1 MPEKILVSTGH
12 RPVTAGWL
20 PTNPG
25 GVLTTVHSSKQRI
38 DGPRRWAWISGI
50 AGLVANVLLALFYLL
65 ARPFSDVQNSFGW
78 LGTAN
83 DWVIPVQFL
92 AMIPVALALGRC
104 LPPSRLVRVSTA
116 TAIAAMIAVAAL
128 QLLLVAGVVDF
139 DVEVVL
145 VVAAFLVVYAW
156 VLVVSSVGHRHGTLP
171 RSVTRFGLL
180 LGASFPV
187 ALLITAAGYL
197 VGWGFGHPL
206 AFAIP
211 GTVLGA
217 ISWLA
222 FPAWPLVLARMVFGI
237 KPSTVNSD
245 REKEGVS

>member
-1 MPEKILVSTGH
+1 MAEKIPIATGH
-12 RPVTAGWL
+12 RPVTSGWL

-25 GVLTTVHSSKQRI
+25 RVLTTLNPSEQRI
-38 DGPRRWAWISGI
+38 GGPRRWAWISGI

-65 ARPFSDVQNSFGW
+65 ARPFNEAQNSFGW

-92 AMIPVALALGRC
+92 AMIPVAVALRRS
-104 LPPSRLVRVSTA
+104 LPLIRLVRVSTA
-116 TAIAAMIAVAAL
+116 IAIAAMVAVAAL
-128 QLLLVAGVVDF
+128 QLLLVAGVVEF
-139 DVEVVL
+139 DVEVL
-145 VVAAFLVVYAW
+145 LAVAAFLLVYAW
-156 VLVVSSVGHRHGTLP
+156 VFIVSSVGHRHGTLP

-197 VGWGFGHPL
+197 VGRGFGHPL
-206 AFAIP
+206 AFAMP
-211 GTVLGA
+211 GIVLGA
-217 ISWLA
+217 MSWLA

-237 KPSTVNSD
+237 KPSTVHSE
-245 REKEGVS
+245 REMEGAS

>member
-1 MPEKILVSTGH
+1 M
-12 RPVTAGWL
+12 
-20 PTNPG
+20 
-25 GVLTTVHSSKQRI
+25 
-38 DGPRRWAWISGI
+38 
-50 AGLVANVLLALFYLL
+50 
-65 ARPFSDVQNSFGW
+65 
-78 LGTAN
+78 
-83 DWVIPVQFL
+83 
-92 AMIPVALALGRC
+92 
-104 LPPSRLVRVSTA
+104 
-116 TAIAAMIAVAAL
+116 
-128 QLLLVAGVVDF
+128 DF

-145 VVAAFLVVYAW
+145 VVAAFLLVYAW

-197 VGWGFGHPL
+197 VGRGFGHPL

-217 ISWLA
+217 MSWLA

-245 REKEGVS
+245 REKEGAS

>member
-1 MPEKILVSTGH
+1 
-12 RPVTAGWL
+12 
-20 PTNPG
+20 
-25 GVLTTVHSSKQRI
+25 VLTTVHLSEERI
-38 DGPRRWAWISGI
+38 AWPRRWALTSGI
-50 AGLVANVLLALFYLL
+50 AGLVANALLALFYLL

-92 AMIPVALALGRC
+92 AMIPVALSLRRW
-104 LPPSRLVRVSTA
+104 LPPSRFVLISTA
-116 TAIAAMIAVAAL
+116 IAIAAMIAVAAL
-128 QLLLVAGVVDF
+128 QLSLVAGVVDF

-156 VLVVSSVGHRHGTLP
+156 VLVVSSVGHRDGTLP

-197 VGWGFGHPL
+197 VGRGFGHPL

-245 REKEGVS
+245 REKEGMS